1 MIPLKNT
8 LLLCIGA
15 IMLGGCGKSDLPS
28 TPPDESASLQSTP
41 VKPNIVIF
49 YIDDLGYGDLSSY
62 GATAVQTPNV
72 DQLAAAGIRFT
83 DAHSPASTCT
93 PSRFSMLTGNHAFRA
108 DAKILPGDAPLIID
122 ETKPTLADMFKRA
135 GYATAVVGKWHLGL
149 GNGNIN
155 WNGYVSPGP
164 AEIGF
169 DYSFLIPAT
178 GDRVPT
184 AYLENQRIYNLDPAD
199 PITVSYGEPIGN
211 RPVGREHPELL
222 KQQADD
228 QHSDSIVNGIS
239 RIGYMKGG
247 KAAEY
252 KDENFAK
259 DFAEKSVEFIRK
271 HKDEPFFLFLPTNNI
286 HVPRV
291 PNERFVG
298 ATTMGP
304 RGDHIAEMDWLVG
317 EVVDE
322 LERLNLI
329 ENTLIIF
336 SSDNGPVLDDGYEDF
351 AVEMLGDHK
360 PAGPFSGGKYSILE
374 AGTRVPM
381 IVYYPA
387 KVEPGTSDALISHID
402 FYASLA
408 ELIGVDLGDQ
418 EAPDSANVLD
428 ALLNASEPGRTY
440 MLEEAYTLALRKGD
454 WKYIA
459 PFTGT
464 LPAWMKN
471 KTVDPGLMPE
481 PQLYDLSKDP
491 KEKINIAEKHP
502 QVVNQLQAKLDAIKA
517 GQ

>member
-1 MIPLKNT
+1 MIPLKH
-8 LLLCIGA
+8 LLLICAGAAVLNGCAIGNSA
-15 IMLGGCGKSDLPS
+15 SEALE
-28 TPPDESASLQSTP
+28 ESASRAT
-41 VKPNIVIF
+41 KPNIVIF

-72 DQLAAAGIRFT
+72 DQLASEGIRFT

-93 PSRFSMLTGNHAFRA
+93 PSRYAMLTGNYAFRA

-122 ETKPTLADMFKRA
+122 HSKPTVADMFKRA

-149 GNGNIN
+149 GEGNID

-199 PITVSYGEPIGN
+199 PISVSYTGKIGN

-228 QHSDSIVNGIS
+228 QHSDTIVNGIS

-252 KDENFAK
+252 KDEDFAK
-259 DFAEKSVEFIRK
+259 DFAEKSIDYIRE
-271 HKDEPFFLFLPTNNI
+271 HKDDPFFLFLPTNNI

-304 RGDHIAEMDWLVG
+304 RGDHIVEMDWFVG
-317 EVVDE
+317 EVVAE
-322 LERLNLI
+322 LEKLDLLD
-329 ENTLIIF
+329 NTLIIF

-351 AVEMLGDHK
+351 AEEMLGDHK

-381 IVYYPA
+381 IVHYPA
-387 KVEPGTSDALISHID
+387 KVKPGVSSALISHVD

-408 ELIGVDLGDQ
+408 ELIGVNLVDE
-418 EAPDSANVLD
+418 EARDSADVLP
-428 ALLNASEPGRTY
+428 ALLDASEPGRTE
-440 MLEEAYTLALRKGD
+440 MLEEAYTLALRHGN

-464 LPAWMKN
+464 LPDWMKN
-471 KTVDPGLMPE
+471 KTVDTGLSSE
-481 PQLYDLSKDP
+481 PQLYDLAKDP
-491 KEKINIAEKHP
+491 KETTNVAQKYPELVKE
-502 QVVNQLQAKLDAIKA
+502 LQAKLEDIKST
-517 GQ
+517 Q